1 MLGPQDR
8 VLILAPHPDDETL
21 CTGGIIQQALAMDLP
36 IHVVF
41 LTYGDNN
48 EWSFVKYRKK
58 VTVGSKAVEGMGLV
72 RHGEAVKA
80 TGVLGLKP
88 GAAFLPGLPR
98 FRDAADLGEAFGR
111 PAGVPQHVRQ
121 DDGGRVSQCL
131 SAGARNLSG

>member
-21 CTGGIIQQALAMDLP
+21 CTGGIIQQALALGLP

-58 VTVGSKAVEGMGLV
+58 LTVGSKAVEGMGLV
-72 RHGEAVKA
+72 RHDEAVA
-80 TGVLGLKP
+80 GHRGSRFEA

-98 FRDAADLGEAFGR
+98 FRDAADLGEALGR
-111 PAGVPQHVRQ
+111 QAGVPQHVRQ

-131 SAGARNLSG
+131 PAGRGISGR